1 MIGMTPRTCW
11 IIPAEGSESE
21 KRSKPPVLLG
31 IDGFFILSQKV
42 TKGEE
47 NGAE

>member
-1 MIGMTPRTCW
+1 MPTQESRIE
-11 IIPAEGSESE
+11 EG
-21 KRSKPPVLLG
+21 SKPPVLLG